1 MSRNASLCFRRISLG
16 DSYKLPVQIINNE
29 QIRDARNLIRIS
41 GEDFCEK
48 VGISRRSLQRMEN
61 NPEAFA
67 KAAYETVIRM
77 VQILEASGIE
87 FLPDGTVKKRAGGG
101 GLAGGIPTFGA
112 ALESSG
118 S

>member
-1 MSRNASLCFRRISLG
+1 MRLISLG
-16 DSYKLPVQIINNE
+16 DSYKLPVQIISNE
-29 QIRDARNLIRIS
+29 QIRDARNLVRIS

-77 VQILEASGIE
+77 VQVLEASGIE

-101 GLAGGIPTFGA
+101 GLAGGAPTLGA
-112 ALESSG
+112 ALKSSES
-118 S
+118 

>member
-1 MSRNASLCFRRISLG
+1 
-16 DSYKLPVQIINNE
+16 LPVQIISNE
-29 QIRDARNLIRIS
+29 QIRDARNLVRIS

-77 VQILEASGIE
+77 VQVLEESGIE
-87 FLPDGTVKKRAGGG
+87 FLPDGTVKKRASGGG
-101 GLAGGIPTFGA
+101 STGGTPTLGT
-112 ALESSG
+112 ALKSSEP
-118 S
+118 

>member
-1 MSRNASLCFRRISLG
+1 
-16 DSYKLPVQIINNE
+16 LPVQIISNE
-29 QIRDARNLIRIS
+29 QIRDARNLVRIS

-77 VQILEASGIE
+77 VKVLEACGIE
-87 FLPDGTVKKRAGGG
+87 FLPDGTVKKRASGG
-101 GLAGGIPTFGA
+101 GLAGDAPTFSA
-112 ALESSG
+112 TVDSSG